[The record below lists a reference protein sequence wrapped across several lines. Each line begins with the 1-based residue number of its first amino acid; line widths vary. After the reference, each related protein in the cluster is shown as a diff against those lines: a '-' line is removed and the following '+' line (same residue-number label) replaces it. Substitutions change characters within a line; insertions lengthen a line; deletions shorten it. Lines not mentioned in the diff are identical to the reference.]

1 MLRVPA
7 TDSLIGRP
15 FSHYS
20 ILEKLGA
27 GGMGVVYKAQ
37 DTRLGRFVALKFLPE
52 DLARDPQALERFRRE
67 AKAASALNHPNICT
81 IHDIGEENGQV
92 FIAMELLEG
101 TTLKERIAGRPMD
114 LDTILA
120 LAVDISDALDAAHSK
135 GIVHRDIKPANIFV
149 TARGHAKI
157 LDFGLAK
164 LTLAG
169 DAGHVSAMPTASE
182 PNQLSRTGTAIGTVA
197 YMSTEQVRG
206 EELDSRTDLFSFG
219 VVVYEMATGVL
230 PFRGDTTGVI
240 AEAILNRAPV
250 ASARLNPN
258 VPPKLEDFI
267 HRALE
272 KDRNLRYQHASDMR
286 AELQRMKRDSDSSRL
301 GVQLPLASTPT
312 TRTATR
318 NWLTRWPVVPLVL
331 LLAATAIGAGL
342 WLQRRDYFWRNPI
355 ADARFQPVTD
365 FDGVAQA
372 AAISRDGHFIA
383 FESDRDGP
391 MDVWVTQI
399 GSGQFHN
406 LTRGSA
412 RDLVNPD
419 IRTLGF
425 TPDGSSVTYWL
436 GKQDPASGGQIS
448 VWEVPTM
455 GGQARPYLEGVAEFD
470 WSRDLSRLAY
480 HTPGPGD
487 PMFVSQGNPRLDAR
501 PILTAPAG
509 LHSHFPV
516 WSPDSAFIYFVHGSV
531 PDKLDI
537 WRIAPSGGTPEQIT
551 SHSGRVIYPVFLD
564 RHTLLYLESDPGGSG
579 PWLYSVDAERR
590 IPHRLNSGLE
600 KYSSLDASADG
611 RRLVVTVANPKRTLW
626 RLRVPDSPKEESAP
640 ARIPITPITAFSPR
654 LGPNYLLYLSATSTS
669 ESIWKQAGST
679 DTELWRGQGAQIIGS
694 PAVSADGQK
703 IAFPVRQNGQ
713 SLLYVMQSDGRNAHL
728 VADSLE
734 LHGSPAWAPDGQSV
748 AVAADDHGTPHLFR
762 IPVDG
767 HAPTAFVTEYSVDPA
782 WSPDGRFILSSG
794 PEIGTA
800 ISIKAVTLD
809 GAPYTLPPL
818 TLGRGTRHLVFLAG
832 GRSLLFLRGE
842 IQHKN
847 LWLIDLQTGGER
859 QLTNFAPG
867 FDISDFDISPDGH
880 EAVLERTQERSD
892 IALLEIPRP

>member
-1 MLRVPA
+1 MA
-7 TDSLIGRP
+7 DS
-15 FSHYS
+15 SS
-20 ILEKLGA
+20 ILGRTIAHYRIIEKLGG
-27 GGMGVVYKAQ
+27 GGMGVVYKAE
-37 DTRLGRFVALKFLPE
+37 DTDLGRFVALKFLPDE
-52 DLARDPQALERFRRE
+52 VAQDSQALERFRRE
-67 AKAASALNHPNICT
+67 ARAASALNHPNICT
-81 IHDIGEENGQV
+81 IYEIRHEDGRA
-92 FIAMELLEG
+92 FIAMEYLEG
-101 TTLKERIAGRPMD
+101 STLKHRISGKPQPLEQMLEWGIDIAK
-114 LDTILA
+114 A
-120 LAVDISDALDAAHSK
+120 LEAAHSK
-135 GIVHRDIKPANIFV
+135 GIVHRDIKPANLFV
-149 TARGHAKI
+149 TERGHAKI

-164 LTLAG
+164 LTPIGEGAG
-169 DAGHVSAMPTASE
+169 VSTLPTA
-182 PNQLSRTGTAIGTVA
+182 TAEDLLTSPGSAVGTVA
-197 YMSTEQVRG
+197 YMSPEQVRG
-206 EELDSRTDLFSFG
+206 TQLDARTDLFSFG
-219 VVVYEMATGVL
+219 AVLYEMATGAL
-230 PFRGDTTGVI
+230 PFRGDTSGVI
-240 AEAILNRAPV
+240 FEAILNREPVAPV
-250 ASARLNPN
+250 RLNPDL
-258 VPPKLEDFI
+258 PAKMEEII
-267 HRALE
+267 HRAIE

-301 GVQLPLASTPT
+301 GVQLPLASTP
-312 TRTATR
+312 ATR
-318 NWLTRWPVVPLVL
+318 AATKNWLTRWPVVLLVL

-412 RDLVNPD
+412 GDLVNPD

-436 GKQDPASGGQIS
+436 GKQDKASGGQIS
-448 VWEVPTM
+448 VWEVPAM

-487 PMFVSQGNPRLDAR
+487 PMFISQGNPRSDAR
-501 PILTAPAG
+501 PILSAPAG

-516 WSPDSAFIYFVHGSV
+516 WSPDSAFIYFVHGSL

-537 WRIAPSGGTPEQIT
+537 WRIAPLGGTPEQIT

-626 RLRVPDSPKEESAP
+626 RLRVADSPKEESAP
-640 ARIPITPITAFSPR
+640 ARIPITPSTAFSPR
-654 LGPNYLLYLSATSTS
+654 LGPNYLLYLSATSTT

-694 PAVSADGQK
+694 PAISADGQK

-748 AVAADDHGTPHLFR
+748 VAAADDHGTPHLFR

-767 HAPTAFVTEYSVDPA
+767 RAPTAFVTEYSVDPA

-800 ISIKAVTLD
+800 ISIKAVSLE

-832 GRSLLFLRGE
+832 GRSLLVLRGE

-867 FDISDFDISPDGH
+867 FDVSDFDISPDGH

-892 IALLEIPRP
+892 IALLELPRP